1 MSGARQFYLPS
12 CLDSAKF
19 ARDVRRMRAGMR
31 GNARGQMSPSKRA
44 QRGRRLN
51 YAVKAVTGIAQPR
64 HDVRGIIEFLIKRS
78 GNYRDVC
85 AVTDG
90 GFEGLHA
97 LGCGNQAN
105 AHNIFCSAFKQVL
118 DRSNEGVACR
128 EHWIND
134 EALASG

>member
-51 YAVKAVTGIAQPR
+51 DAVKAVAGISQAR
-64 HDVRGIIEFLIKRS
+64 HDVRGIIELLIERG
-78 GNYRDVC
+78 GNDRDIG

-90 GFEGLHA
+90 SFESLHA
-97 LGCGNQAN
+97 LGCGN
-105 AHNIFCSAFKQVL
+105 
-118 DRSNEGVACR
+118 
-128 EHWIND
+128 
-134 EALASG
+134 